1 MRSLREN
8 HPMNKA
14 IEGVGKLRV
23 LIVEDNNLSRISL
36 ASTCL
41 LHGVELVLEATSAKE
56 AMALI
61 TRNKKSNPNVALL
74 DLDLGDG
81 PTGID
86 LAWGLRRHN
95 PAIGLVIL
103 TSYKDPRLTGRKLP
117 ELPKYAQY
125 LIKSE
130 IANAEELIQALLQ
143 SQFQDNSAPISKSDS
158 HNLSDSEINLL
169 RLVWEGHSNLQI
181 GKIRSIAPKSV
192 ETAISRLSKKIEIEY
207 SNEIN
212 QRILLAKFYQELTG
226 KVT

>member
-1 MRSLREN
+1 MEQDVV
-8 HPMNKA
+8 
-14 IEGVGKLRV
+14 GVEKLRI
-23 LIVEDNNLSRISL
+23 LIVEDNNLTRVSL

-41 LHGVELVLEATSAKE
+41 LHGVERVLEASSAKD
-56 AMALI
+56 AMAAI
-61 TRNKKSNPNVALL
+61 SHNKEFNPNVALL

-117 ELPKYAQY
+117 ELPKYTQY

-130 IANAEELIQALLQ
+130 ISNTHDLIQSLLL
-143 SQFQDNSAPISKSDS
+143 SLHQDNSAQISKSDS
-158 HNLSDSEINLL
+158 HDLSDSEISLL
-169 RLVWEGHSNLQI
+169 RLVWEGHSNSQI
-181 GKIRSIAPKSV
+181 GKIKSIAPKSV
-192 ETAISRLSKKIEIEY
+192 ETAISRLSKKIDIEY

-226 KVT
+226 KVN